1 MCTPSLAID
10 AIIEVH
16 YSESE
21 SKSVSLSREEKL
33 TGSASLQQRE
43 NRLITRKQCRAEMS
57 NISASKRHEAR
68 AANTAH
74 RAVDSANRNVS
85 IVLVYRRDPPSGF
98 AIPGGDILL
107 HYDLCTSIR
116 LS

>member
-16 YSESE
+16 ESESESE
-21 SKSVSLSREEKL
+21 SKSGSLYSEEKL

-43 NRLITRKQCRAEMS
+43 NQLITRKQCRSELS
-57 NISASKRHEAR
+57 NIPASKRHEAR
-68 AANTAH
+68 AANAAH
-74 RAVDSANRNVS
+74 GAVDSAIRNVS

-98 AIPGGDILL
+98 AIPGGDI
-107 HYDLCTSIR
+107 
-116 LS
+116 